1 MNKLNKNIKT
11 QYNETDLE
19 TALNI
24 SARASDD
31 LHIATPDLVAR
42 LLKSINSK
50 NANSVV
56 QLNRKSKKTICN
68 TIAGP

>member
-19 TALNI
+19 SALNI
-24 SARASDD
+24 SAKAADN
-31 LHIATPDLVAR
+31 LHIAAPDLVAR
-42 LLKSINSK
+42 LLKRLNSK
-50 NANSVV
+50 NTNSVV
-56 QLNRKSKKTICN
+56 QLNRKSRKTICN